1 MSAWLDVMY
10 VHVIFACI
18 AMIGGAMNFSN
29 TMLQMFQRFHWLN
42 GYVYIVS
49 VMVVVFLIAEIV
61 VRSVLR
67 DSAR

>member
-1 MSAWLDVMY
+1 
-10 VHVIFACI
+10 
-18 AMIGGAMNFSN
+18 MNFSN